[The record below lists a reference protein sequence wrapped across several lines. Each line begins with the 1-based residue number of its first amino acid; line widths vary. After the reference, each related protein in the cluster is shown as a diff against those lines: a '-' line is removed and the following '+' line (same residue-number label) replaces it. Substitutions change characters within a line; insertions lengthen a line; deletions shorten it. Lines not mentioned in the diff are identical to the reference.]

1 MVGMSTSLTQ
11 DVPPFVILSGNPAAA
26 HGINSEGLKRRGFSP
41 EEIAAIRRCYK
52 LIYKSGFTLEEAKRV
67 LYVAH
72 VGDSSAYLFDDN
84 TFEKLTPEHRCDN
97 QE

>member
-1 MVGMSTSLTQ
+1 MELEAGSTGTVCL
-11 DVPPFVILSGNPAAA
+11 L
-26 HGINSEGLKRRGFSP
+26 
-41 EEIAAIRRCYK
+41 
-52 LIYKSGFTLEEAKRV
+52 TLEEAKRV

-97 QE
+97 QAEVQRVKEVRECNI